1 MIRAAE
7 RFFIGFTANNVTGKH
22 NQIMKW
28 LKRTLA
34 VFASLLVIAA
44 VLPFFISLDDYI
56 PQIEKEASASL
67 KEPVSIESI
76 RLSALPL
83 PHVTVGGIRIGT
95 SDDIRLGKVLVTPA
109 LFSLLQPTKVIR
121 SIEIDSL
128 ALTQKGI
135 DRVTAWAGADV
146 GKAPEQPPQVRVES
160 IHLSNALLSFGKA
173 GFGPF
178 EARVNIGSKGDVLGA
193 SIATQDGKLKATI
206 MPESSKYLI
215 DASAKSW
222 TLPVGPALMFD
233 ELTIKG
239 VATAG
244 DASLGEVSA
253 RLYGGTA
260 TGKATIGWKK
270 GLRLNG
276 NLDIRQVETQKIAS
290 MLSPGTHVSG
300 RLSAKPVF
308 SASAASADRLMDALR
323 LESFFNVQNGV
334 LYGVDIQ
341 EAATSM
347 SKQGTAGGETR
358 FEQLSG
364 HLVMERGGYR
374 FTQLKVASGT
384 LAVDGDVDISPKKEL
399 SGRISAQVKALGG
412 STNVPLNVAGTVD
425 APLLYP
431 TGGTMAGAAVGTA
444 ILGPG
449 LGTSVGAKVGGWVE
463 GLFGKDKKEGEK
475 PKK

>member
-1 MIRAAE
+1 
-7 RFFIGFTANNVTGKH
+7 
-22 NQIMKW
+22 MKW

-34 VFASLLVIAA
+34 TFAALLVIAA

-67 KEPVSIESI
+67 REPVSIKSI
-76 RLSALPL
+76 RFSALPL
-83 PHVTVGGIRIGT
+83 PHVTVDGIRIGT
-95 SDDIRLGKVLVTPA
+95 SDDVRLGRVLVTPA

-135 DRVTAWAGADV
+135 DKIVAWAGADA
-146 GKAPEQPPQVRVES
+146 GKVPEQPPQARVES
-160 IHLSNALLSFGKA
+160 IHLGNALLNFGKTS
-173 GFGPF
+173 FGPF
-178 EARVNIGSKGDVLGA
+178 DARVSIGSKGEVKGA

-206 MPESSKYLI
+206 RPDKSKYLI

-222 TLPVGPALMFD
+222 TLPVGPALVFD
-233 ELTIKG
+233 ELIIKG
-239 VATAG
+239 VATPG
-244 DASLGEVSA
+244 DASLSEVSA

-260 TGKATIGWKK
+260 TGKATIRWKK
-270 GLRLNG
+270 GLQLNG

-290 MLSPGTHVSG
+290 MLSPGAHVSG

-323 LESFFNVQNGV
+323 LESLFNVQNGV

-341 EAATSM
+341 KAATSM
-347 SKQGTAGGETR
+347 SKQATAGGETR

-374 FTQLKVASGT
+374 FTQLKIASGA
-384 LAVDGDVDISPKKEL
+384 LAVDGDVNISPNKEL
-399 SGRISAQVKALGG
+399 SGRIGAQVKALGG

-431 TGGTMAGAAVGTA
+431 TGGTMAGAAVGTV

-449 LGTSVGAKVGGWVE
+449 FGTSVGAKVGGWVE
-463 GLFGKDKKEGEK
+463 GLFGKDKKEEAK
-475 PKK
+475 SKK